1 MGLPL
6 NRRDYDIFLSYAH
19 SDRIFVEQLY
29 LWLQQS
35 AGLQV
40 WWDARDMSA
49 GALIATELQRAIER
63 CRAVILVAS
72 EESLK
77 RGWVKAEY
85 NAAINEHTQYDGFR
99 VVALRM
105 GNADVDG
112 LMQGISW
119 IEVPGKSLD
128 SDTAMS
134 IIRALYPSEKKP
146 NPATAH
152 DVYISA
158 SWQQGD
164 NTSAKVTCRYLASQ
178 GLRLVGDSRDQKGF
192 GSGNRVEQIMSS
204 CGAFVGIIPFRGK
217 EEAAT
222 ETKPYKYFLQE
233 IDFAAKIGLPSVVIA
248 DPRIRRTDGP
258 DNDWLRME
266 TNSEVMPDTVQDSL
280 QSIWDTWSNPRQ
292 QHYVFCAMDLDSR
305 DTQLTGPIRQ
315 VIQLITSMPTLIG
328 DEVHEGNAGNVNAA
342 VRNAVCNAFLV
353 IADLTDDN
361 INSCI
366 EAGMA
371 LAVGTN
377 LELLAAG
384 QQRRPPFMLRERNMP
399 AYADEVQKIGL
410 IHKISLPY
418 RRRIINEEL

>member
-1 MGLPL
+1 
-6 NRRDYDIFLSYAH
+6 
-19 SDRIFVEQLY
+19 
-29 LWLQQS
+29 
-35 AGLQV
+35 
-40 WWDARDMSA
+40 MS
-49 GALIATELQRAIER
+49 
-63 CRAVILVAS
+63 CCFLVAS

-85 NAAINEHTQYDGFR
+85 NAAINEHTQFEGFR

-105 GNADVDG
+105 GNANVEG

-119 IEVPGKSLD
+119 IEVAGETLD

-152 DVYISA
+152 DVYISS

-164 NTSAKVTCRYLASQ
+164 NTSAKVACRYLAGQ

-204 CGAFVGIIPFRGK
+204 CGAFVGIIPYRGQ

-222 ETKPYKYFLQE
+222 DTKPYKYFLQE
-233 IDFAAKIGLPSVVIA
+233 IDFAEKIGLPSVVIA
-248 DPRIRRTDGP
+248 DPRIRRADGP
-258 DNDWLRME
+258 DNHWLRME
-266 TNSEVMPDTVQDSL
+266 TNSEMLPDTVEHSL
-280 QSIWDTWSNPRQ
+280 LSIWDTWSKPRQ
-292 QHYVFCAMDLDSR
+292 LHYVFCAMDLDSR
-305 DTQLTGPIRQ
+305 DTRLTGPVRQ
-315 VIQLITSMPTLIG
+315 VIQLITSMPTVIG
-328 DEVHEGNAGNVNAA
+328 DEVHEGDAGNANTA

-366 EAGMA
+366 EAGMV

-377 LELLAAG
+377 LELLSAG
-384 QQRRPPFMLRERNMP
+384 RQRRPPFMLRERNMP
-399 AYADEVQKIGL
+399 AYSDEVQKIGL